1 MTIRAFSGLMARSRA
16 ARTTAATRINEF
28 SSRSHALFIVIIEQ
42 TETVL
47 AEDGSEEQRFRVGKL
62 SLVDLAGSGE

>member
-1 MTIRAFSGLMARSRA
+1 MARSRA